1 MAENPPPL
9 PPSPCATSSPLA
21 TSSPH
26 VPPAL
31 FVLSSIRLFVWLV
44 GCCVVSL
51 PLVVSI
57 PSHCVTRCILS
68 LVVPLI
74 LLSLSLRVIA
84 SCLALSLPSRHR
96 TSTLMPSSLIF
107 LSWLDALIAHL
118 PLMARCL
125 LGDVYECI
133 CFGLVT
139 VKECVN
145 FRLVTCHKTVLK
157 FGKK

>member
-1 MAENPPPL
+1 MAENPPP
-9 PPSPCATSSPLA
+9 PSPCVTSSPLA
-21 TSSPH
+21 TSSP
-26 VPPAL
+26 PAL
-31 FVLSSIRLFVWLV
+31 FVHSSVRLFVWLV
-44 GCCVVSL
+44 VALSL
-51 PLVVSI
+51 CPLLS
-57 PSHCVTRCILS
+57 PSHPIASPHQSLHCILS

-74 LLSLSLRVIA
+74 SSSLSLRVVA
-84 SCLALSLPSRHR
+84 SCLASSLPSRRR

-107 LSWLDALIAHL
+107 LSWLDALVAHL

-145 FRLVTCHKTVLK
+145 FRLVTCHRTVLK